1 MSKKLQEEARR
12 LADCGIVF
20 PDAALA
26 AMVDTLTGG
35 RYRLEIKPGPQSES
49 RPPWQ
54 PGSIKP
60 PADGNSR
67 LVVLCADN
75 DLGFT
80 TAHPV
85 MAEYSFFKNREEWT
99 IYLDGSHHEV
109 TDQVRWWIDLP
120 PIPAD

>member
-1 MSKKLQEEARR
+1 MSQQEINIRSALNYSDLRRKKDRC
-12 LADCGIVF
+12 LAKQ
-20 PDAALA
+20 LA
-26 AMVDTLTGG
+26 GNSILLD
-35 RYRLEIKPGPQSES
+35 
-49 RPPWQ
+49 WQ

-67 LVVLCADN
+67 LVVLCEDN